1 MGDHGGSDGCYGLWM
16 IIVVLW
22 VIGKLIF
29 IRFDILFYYSGY
41 IILLRCLY
49 YFIVLTNKLKPLIL
63 GVL

>member
-41 IILLRCLY
+41 IILL
-49 YFIVLTNKLKPLIL
+49 
-63 GVL
+63 